1 MSADVSPAQKTRH
14 FLMWAIIVH
23 NVQSTL
29 DINPI
34 FSAGTRTEQLNITKK
49 LNFLGLVN
57 VKKKGSEFFFQI
69 RQLLPTYSIMGYR
82 MMQVTRIQRLN

>member
-1 MSADVSPAQKTRH
+1 M
-14 FLMWAIIVH
+14 LAIIIH

-34 FSAGTRTEQLNITKK
+34 FSAGTRTELLNITFHKK
-49 LNFLGLVN
+49 TEFFRPS
-57 VKKKGSEFFFQI
+57 KCEKKGSDIFFQI